1 MNQKLNPLRDWNLMR
16 IEQSPGQR
24 IEFPATSDAFVN
36 PDSIL
41 SETLLYEMGAATSW
55 TGFYGL
61 GVYESDFA

>member
-1 MNQKLNPLRDWNLMR
+1 MR